1 MCTIAVDD
9 ELQGVAVLQ
18 IMVEDIV
25 KFTMYTDQA
34 IIILHGLWESCIVYS
49 SLKLLRYSCSYRSI
63 III

>member
-18 IMVEDIV
+18 ITVEDIV

-49 SLKLLRYSCSYRSI
+49 SLKLL
-63 III
+63 